1 MDGGSKRQV
10 AFFIDGSFLPIR
22 NGTSYSI
29 YHLMANLYRSGRII
43 PNLLIN
49 YRGWDDPKLYFN
61 QPFRTIFLPVSHYYN
76 DTGILNHVF
85 NTYNIKYVHIYN
97 AEEVIN
103 LSARLKSCCTR
114 IIYEAINIDHVLYG
128 RLGRNTKDTKRLKE
142 KQALAMRLSDFVL
155 CRSSIDRNHIMNMGI
170 NRAKISIY
178 RGAINV
184 YGIKYLDR
192 EEKRYRVVFLGH
204 MYYPPNEE
212 VLELIVSKILPALRR
227 LNPNYSL
234 TIVGLTPPKIAREYS
249 RQGIIFKG
257 GVDDLSRELL
267 NYDVAVSPLLSGSGT
282 RLKILDYLASGLP
295 VIATTLSIEGLVDKI
310 KKYLVIEDNV
320 GRYAQ
325 HIDRLM
331 NNLSA
336 NRKMMRG
343 GRAFVEKYY
352 DWSNNLK
359 PFLKIYQQ

>member
-184 YGIKYLDR
+184 YGIKYLD
-192 EEKRYRVVFLGH
+192 
-204 MYYPPNEE
+204 
-212 VLELIVSKILPALRR
+212 
-227 LNPNYSL
+227 
-234 TIVGLTPPKIAREYS
+234 
-249 RQGIIFKG
+249 
-257 GVDDLSRELL
+257 
-267 NYDVAVSPLLSGSGT
+267 
-282 RLKILDYLASGLP
+282 
-295 VIATTLSIEGLVDKI
+295 
-310 KKYLVIEDNV
+310 
-320 GRYAQ
+320 
-325 HIDRLM
+325 
-331 NNLSA
+331 
-336 NRKMMRG
+336 
-343 GRAFVEKYY
+343 
-352 DWSNNLK
+352 
-359 PFLKIYQQ
+359 